1 MSVQKG
7 LSFKEWV
14 NVISESN
21 GFQAMLAWY
30 DGKLKEFANA
40 ILNHNTQ
47 LGNNFI
53 KSSTDLAVIQEFKDK
68 GIDALSDKF
77 DDTKST
83 KVVRDG
89 ITSVVGTLDG
99 IIKNDIP
106 KSTDL
111 NELLNK
117 TLGTNPQG
125 LSKAMFGKVLASGGW
140 SAQKQDVQDA
150 QQLGGKAVRSLDVSG
165 GDGGQGMAASV
176 SGREGDV
183 LSGIIAKQEEEKTDA
198 LKKQLIPIFLKQS
211 KVCFDHLYKQTQST
225 LNGFDINNV
234 YKKPEEAAK
243 YRDFSYAFYFSE
255 YIKDMIQTQPDL
267 YEKIIWT
274 LLEVKPT
281 PRGVGEEEQKAK
293 KEKQEKNA
301 RFGKHQVGIGGVKKA
316 FEVQRA
322 STERRAR
329 EEIISKFEEYCYDE
343 VVSDDNL
350 LKAIAARCLFGLVK
364 GKTCMTPIQ
373 AICMLPS
380 DYREEINENMKLG
393 VDVANLDCAAKN
405 DSASVVAAADLQQKK
420 VGMLGK
426 VPKGA
431 TCDQVLAIS
440 GNTDDEKKH
449 NLAEK
454 FFRPDFPSKDFIQKV
469 ITNLFDTWIF
479 GTIMSSLNPASK
491 VKSCADAPD
500 SWEKAYAMGRRYD
513 VHAHAVS
520 ESTSF
525 DNLDIFY
532 LVRDFV
538 RTLGNDIS

>member
-1 MSVQKG
+1 
-7 LSFKEWV
+7 
-14 NVISESN
+14 
-21 GFQAMLAWY
+21 
-30 DGKLKEFANA
+30 
-40 ILNHNTQ
+40 
-47 LGNNFI
+47 
-53 KSSTDLAVIQEFKDK
+53 
-68 GIDALSDKF
+68 
-77 DDTKST
+77 
-83 KVVRDG
+83 
-89 ITSVVGTLDG
+89 
-99 IIKNDIP
+99 
-106 KSTDL
+106 
-111 NELLNK
+111 
-117 TLGTNPQG
+117 
-125 LSKAMFGKVLASGGW
+125 
-140 SAQKQDVQDA
+140 
-150 QQLGGKAVRSLDVSG
+150 
-165 GDGGQGMAASV
+165 
-176 SGREGDV
+176 
-183 LSGIIAKQEEEKTDA
+183 
-198 LKKQLIPIFLKQS
+198 
-211 KVCFDHLYKQTQST
+211 
-225 LNGFDINNV
+225 
-234 YKKPEEAAK
+234 
-243 YRDFSYAFYFSE
+243 
-255 YIKDMIQTQPDL
+255 MIQTQPDL

-479 GTIMSSLNPASK
+479 GTIMSSLNPASN

>member
-1 MSVQKG
+1 MNIQTGLGFRDWMSV
-7 LSFKEWV
+7 
-14 NVISESN
+14 IAESN

-30 DGKLKEFANA
+30 DSKLKEFATA
-40 ILNHNTQ
+40 LLSHNSQ

-53 KSSTDLAVIQEFKDK
+53 KSSQDMSAIQEFKDK

-77 DDTKST
+77 DETKST
-83 KVVRDG
+83 KIVRDG
-89 ITSVVGTLDG
+89 ITSLVGTLDG

-111 NELLNK
+111 NELLEK

-125 LSKAMFGKVLASGGW
+125 LKKAMFGKVLSSGGW
-140 SAQKQDVQDA
+140 SAQKQDIQTA
-150 QQLGGKAVRSLDVSG
+150 QQLGGEKVQSLDAAG
-165 GDGGQGMAASV
+165 GDGGQGRAAAVAGSD
-176 SGREGDV
+176 GDV
-183 LSGIIAKQEEEKTDA
+183 LSGIIARQEEEKKDE
-198 LKKQLIPIFLKQS
+198 LKKKLAPIFLEKS
-211 KVCFDHLYKQTQST
+211 KVCFDHLYKQTQSK
-225 LNGFDINNV
+225 LKGFDINNV
-234 YKKPEEAAK
+234 FKKPEEAAK
-243 YRDFSYAFYFSE
+243 YRDYSYAFYFAE

-274 LLEVKPT
+274 LLEVRPT
-281 PRGVGEEEQKAK
+281 RGVEEESLKAK
-293 KEKQEKNA
+293 KEKQEKGA
-301 RFGKHQVGIGGVKKA
+301 RFGKHQVGFGGVKKA

-322 STERRAR
+322 SSERRAR
-329 EEIISKFEEYCYDE
+329 EDIVSKFEEYCYDE

-350 LKAIAARCLFGLVK
+350 LKSIAARCLFGLVK
-364 GKTCMTPIQ
+364 GKTCMTPTQ

-380 DYREEINENMKLG
+380 DFRDEMNEKMKLG
-393 VDVANLDCAAKN
+393 VDMANLDCAAKN

-431 TCDQVLAIS
+431 TCDQVLAIT
-440 GNTDDEKKH
+440 GNSDEDKKH
-449 NLAEK
+449 SLAEK

-491 VKSCADAPD
+491 VTSCADAPE
-500 SWEKAYAMGRRYD
+500 SWEKAYTLGRRYD
-513 VHAHAVS
+513 VHTHAVS

-525 DNLDIFY
+525 DNIEIFY
-532 LVRDFV
+532 VVRDFV
-538 RTLGNDIS
+538 RTLGHDIS